1 MNSEQKDFVIGILGG
16 MGTYATIYLFQ
27 EYVELFPA
35 EKEWERPRIII
46 DNNCTMPS
54 RVRAVLYNE
63 KRDILIEQMSESIR
77 NLINAGASK
86 IILACNTS
94 HLFLEGVYKRVPE
107 ARDYVINIIDVC
119 VNELKKKN
127 IKNAYLLATEGTIVS
142 NVYNKKICDA
152 GIKCCFPDERE
163 FANLRLCIE
172 AVKQNQYSDKIKSI
186 FVDFIG
192 REDVCVLGCTELP
205 ILYQRYKDCIPID
218 EHKKMVIDPLYLALK
233 ITKNLY
239 DNDKKVKKI
248 KGERVYFT
256 HT

>member
-27 EYVELFPA
+27 EYAELFPA

-63 KRDILIEQMSESIR
+63 KRDILIERMSESIR

-94 HLFLEGVYKRVPE
+94 HLFLEDVYKRVPE
-107 ARDYVINIIDVC
+107 AQDYVINIIDVC
-119 VNELKKKN
+119 VNELKKRN
-127 IKNAYLLATEGTIVS
+127 IKSVYLLATEGTIVS

-152 GIKCCFPDERE
+152 GINCCFPDEGE

-186 FVDFIG
+186 FIDFIE
-192 REDVCVLGCTELP
+192 RKDVCILGCTELP
-205 ILYQRYKDCIPID
+205 ILYQRYKDCISID
-218 EHKKMVIDPLYLALK
+218 EHKRMVIDPLYLALK
-233 ITKNLY
+233 ITKSLY
-239 DNDKKVKKI
+239 DNDEKNKKVK
-248 KGERVYFT
+248 GEKAYFAYT
-256 HT
+256 